1 MSASGKGGKPAATNN
16 GEITKSYI
24 DRTRAT
30 TSMANSLDEL
40 HSGLTCLICNELMMN
55 PTTLS
60 CSHSFCLACISNQK
74 AWTCVFPGCSVPV
87 TVRGQK
93 SYRVNPQLSSVVAS
107 LDVIRRTINSA
118 MPKWWLSSSYN
129 EAMSQHFGSP
139 NRTFAYGNN
148 VESDDEDST
157 RVVSFDLKPQEG
169 KAAEDSDA
177 TTLNGDNDECFL
189 SPILKRRKRRGETQT
204 EELKSVLVDVGKT
217 SSKPSPQHGDI
228 LSIVAQEKQA
238 PIEPDDASS
247 VATQPYEVSKAST
260 KIANG
265 TELDIDN
272 EENESHNDEEGMF
285 SDNHTPTDLNKSC
298 SLPDI
303 SFHVS
308 PIAINSQSQ
317 HISPRVDRIGGLK
330 DITEE
335 VDESDFDGT
344 TEEIDSES
352 QNHKAV
358 CSDGEKAKFFPVDT
372 TEEPANAN
380 TQQSPKTSPKHC
392 QPNSIDTD
400 VCSHAEKAEFA
411 PVDTTEEPAK
421 ANKEQSP
428 KTSLKQCQPNAIDSR
443 VIEVGAKEADL
454 KSPVKKRNEPIP
466 QVFLISSGSSL
477 SASDQRTIRKLLKND
492 RLQMLQPANQ
502 KAELDFA
509 FNFES
514 EEEADSFIQ
523 SMYTKDSSM
532 HFPIEYSYALCSNA
546 EYQTCEGY
554 IMPRS
559 FRYILAVACGL
570 NIIDFS
576 YLRNAPSA
584 SFGIHDSRKFLYA
597 PGSMKND
604 DMPTT
609 SSSGRRQRSRGK
621 DEIESEAVYQV
632 AGDVDSTELMGPQRS
647 RTVLLQRLCNLDDNN
662 YWYSNGLL
670 DTSTVFL
677 FGNFDEPP
685 VPAKD
690 NTVGQKRKRSRSKN
704 DDANLLL
711 DAPDGKYT
719 KGRIEILLRL
729 CGAKVHTLSA
739 TSKGSDIKNLD
750 RVIVLTR
757 NKTKSNVVK
766 SIKNLLKDSGFT
778 DDTISKTPIV
788 SCKWLE
794 DSIAEFKV
802 KNTEGY

>member
-1 MSASGKGGKPAATNN
+1 M
-16 GEITKSYI
+16 
-24 DRTRAT
+24 
-30 TSMANSLDEL
+30 
-40 HSGLTCLICNELMMN
+40 
-55 PTTLS
+55 
-60 CSHSFCLACISNQK
+60 
-74 AWTCVFPGCSVPV
+74 FPGCSVPV

-107 LDVIRRTINSA
+107 LDVIRKTINSA

-139 NRTFAYGNN
+139 NRTFAYDDGNN

-157 RVVSFDLKPQEG
+157 RVVSFDLKPQEE

-177 TTLNGDNDECFL
+177 TTLNGDNDECFV

-204 EELKSVLVDVGKT
+204 EEIKSVLADVGKN
-217 SSKPSPQHGDI
+217 SSKPSPQHVDI

-238 PIEPDDASS
+238 PTEPDDASS

-272 EENESHNDEEGMF
+272 EEDEFHIDQEGMF

-317 HISPRVDRIGGLK
+317 HVSPRVDRIGGLK

-335 VDESDFDGT
+335 VDDSDFDGT
-344 TEEIDSES
+344 TEEIDIGDTCSES

-358 CSDGEKAKFFPVDT
+358 CSVGEKAELAPVDT

-380 TQQSPKTSPKHC
+380 KQQSPKTSLKQCQPNSIDTDVCSHAEHAESAPVDTTEEPANANKQQSPKTSLKQC

-400 VCSHAEKAEFA
+400 VCSHAEKAESA
-411 PVDTTEEPAK
+411 PVDTTAEPAN
-421 ANKEQSP
+421 ANKQQSP
-428 KTSLKQCQPNAIDSR
+428 ETSLKQCQPNAIDSR
-443 VIEVGAKEADL
+443 VIAVVAKEVDL
-454 KSPVKKRNEPIP
+454 KSPVKERKQPIP

-492 RLQMLQPANQ
+492 RLQMLQPANHE
-502 KAELDFA
+502 AELDFA

-514 EEEADSFIQ
+514 EEESDSFIQ

-532 HFPIEYSYALCSNA
+532 HFPVEYSYALCSNA

-576 YLRNAPSA
+576 YLRNVTSA
-584 SFGIHDSRKFLYA
+584 SFGIHDSRKYLYA
-597 PGSMKND
+597 PGSMKD
-604 DMPTT
+604 DDVPTT

-621 DEIESEAVYQV
+621 EEIESETVYQV
-632 AGDVDSTELMGPQRS
+632 AGDVDSIELMGPQRS

-677 FGNFDEPP
+677 FGDFDEPP

-739 TSKGSDIKNLD
+739 TSKGSDIQNPD

-757 NKTKSNVVK
+757 NKAKSNVVK

-802 KNTEGY
+802 KNPEGY